1 MSIMLVLAAIAAA
14 QDGDVPRLNAQVF
27 RPSIDAERTV
37 WLDDARALP
46 DGTGQ
51 ARAWLQY
58 ANGLFIDRDPT
69 VPDRFVSDVLQ
80 MDLAG
85 GYTWNFLRVGAN
97 MPVYLYEAGTEAPRS
112 AGFGDVS
119 VEAKAVAVEGPT
131 GLAVVG
137 RLLLPTASVTA
148 PLGADGAGG
157 ELVLVADHELGPVL
171 LVANL
176 GTRFVPEVTYADLTW
191 TDAVL
196 ARLGA
201 GWAIDGAGGVS
212 AELATQASYDLVGN
226 RAGVPIELMVGGWR
240 DVMDGFVARGA
251 LATGLT
257 GAVGAPR
264 FRALLG
270 VGYEPTGPRD
280 RDLDGV
286 ADKHDPC
293 MSDAEDLD
301 GWADDDGCP
310 DPSVVVS
317 VAAHRDGAPVDDAEW
332 TFVSDAGELR
342 ATGGDRTVDLPPGDW
357 VVTVSAPGHVAQT
370 REVFV
375 PLAGAPPIDV
385 ALAAETGVVRVLAF
399 DANGDRVPG
408 ALVQVSDGAPR
419 PLGDGL
425 LELPAGQYAVVVTA
439 PGFVAAPGQVDVAP
453 GAAGEVAVVL
463 GSVATAPAPMA
474 SLDGDRITIHDK
486 VYFALNEAR
495 LLPESTAVLTA
506 VARVLAEHPEITKLR
521 VEGHTD
527 ARGPAKFNAELSQ
540 DRAEAVRA
548 FLISRGVDPSR
559 LEAKGFGSSQPLV
572 ADPEAEQNRR
582 VEFMLVDRRS

>member
-1 MSIMLVLAAIAAA
+1 MSLMFVLAAVAAA
-14 QDGDVPRLNAQVF
+14 QDADVPRLNAQVF
-27 RPSIDAERTV
+27 RPSIDSERTI
-37 WLDDARALP
+37 WSDDARALP

-58 ANGLFIDRDPT
+58 ANGLFVDNDPT

-97 MPVYLYEAGTEAPRS
+97 VPIYLYEAGTEAPRS

-119 VEAKAVAVEGPT
+119 IEAKAVALEGPT
-131 GLAVVG
+131 GVAVVG
-137 RLLLPTASVTA
+137 RMLLPTASVTA
-148 PLGADGAGG
+148 PLGADGTGG
-157 ELVLVADHELGPVL
+157 ELVFVADHEIGPVL

-176 GTRFVPEVTYADLTW
+176 GTRLVPEVAYADVKW
-191 TDAVL
+191 TDAML
-196 ARLGA
+196 ARIGA
-201 GWAIDGAGGVS
+201 GWAIDAAGGVS
-212 AELATQASYDLVGN
+212 AELGSQASYDLVGN

-240 DVMDGFVARGA
+240 SLMDGFVARGA
-251 LATGLT
+251 LSTGLT
-257 GAVGAPR
+257 GAIGAPR

-280 RDLDGV
+280 RDLDGI
-286 ADKHDPC
+286 ADKTDPC
-293 MSDAEDLD
+293 PSDAEDLD

-310 DPSVVVS
+310 DPSVAVAVS
-317 VAAHRDGAPVDDAEW
+317 ARRDGETLDGASW
-332 TFVSDAGELR
+332 TFASDAGELH

-357 VVTVSAPGHVAQT
+357 VVTVSAPGHVTQT

-375 PLAGAPPIDV
+375 PLAGVSPIDMT
-385 ALAAETGVVRVLAF
+385 LAAETGVVRVLAF
-399 DANGDRVPG
+399 DGNGDRVNG
-408 ALVQVSDGAPR
+408 ALVQISDGAPR

-453 GAAGEVAVVL
+453 GEAGEVAVVL
-463 GSVATAPAPMA
+463 NGAAPAPAPMA

-506 VARVLAEHPEITKLR
+506 VARVLADHPEIGKIR

-540 DRAEAVRA
+540 ERADAVRGW
-548 FLISRGVDPSR
+548 LISHGVDASR
-559 LEAKGFGSSQPLV
+559 LEAKGYGSSQPLV
-572 ADPEAEQNRR
+572 ADPEAEANRR
-582 VEFMLVDRRS
+582 VEFMLVNRRS